1 MDDQQHQYEHRR
13 ATIFALSSGQGR
25 AGVAVIR
32 VSGPG
37 VPAILISM
45 ASPVPQP
52 RIAGLRKV
60 RAPGTGDIIDQ
71 ALVLFFPGPGSQTGE
86 DVAEFQIHGGRAVV
100 AAMLA
105 ALASFPACRLAE
117 PGEFARRAFEN
128 GKIDLTAAEGLADLV
143 DAETEAQRR
152 QALRQAGG
160 VLARLYDS
168 WRSSLI
174 AASALVEAA
183 IDFSDERDVFAD
195 AVGRARVVVEELRQ
209 VIAAHLDNGR
219 RGEILREG
227 FQVALVG
234 APNAG
239 KSSLFNALAQRD
251 AAIVSPEAG
260 TTRDIIE
267 VRLDLGGIPV
277 VLADTAGLREI
288 GAAVELEGMRR
299 TRDRAR
305 RADLVLWVVN
315 GAERSGGKSSQSAAR
330 LFDTQE
336 FPTCEMLV
344 VLTKADLL
352 ARNGGQG
359 ADASEF
365 VGDPDV
371 HVSAVTGQGI
381 DQLEKLIASKA
392 SRCIGAVEAPALT
405 QARHR
410 TQLEACHGALGRFLA
425 GNLDEAELRAED
437 LRIAVLALGRITGR
451 VDVEDVLDHV
461 FGRFCIGK

>member
-1 MDDQQHQYEHRR
+1 MDDLEHQSELGR

-32 VSGPG
+32 VSGPS
-37 VPAILISM
+37 VPAVLISM
-45 ASPVPQP
+45 ASPVPRP
-52 RIAGLRKV
+52 RTAGLRLV
-60 RAPGTGDIIDQ
+60 TAPGTGDIIDQ
-71 ALVLFFPGPGSQTGE
+71 ALVLFFPGPTSQTGE
-86 DVAEFQIHGGRAVV
+86 DIAEFQIHGGPAVV

-174 AASALVEAA
+174 EASALVEAA

-195 AVGRARVVVEELRQ
+195 AVGRARVVVEELREL
-209 VIAAHLDNGR
+209 IAAHLNNGR
-219 RGEILREG
+219 RGEILRDG

-267 VRLDLGGIPV
+267 VRLDLGGLSV

-305 RADLVLWVVN
+305 RADLVLWVVD
-315 GAERSGGKSSQSAAR
+315 GAEVGSGTSPPSDAR

-336 FPTCEMLV
+336 SPTCEMLV
-344 VLTKADLL
+344 VLTKADLVPHNK
-352 ARNGGQG
+352 RQD

-365 VGDPDV
+365 VRVPDV

-381 DQLEKLIASKA
+381 DRLEKLIASKA
-392 SRCIGAVEAPALT
+392 SSRIGALEAPALT

-410 TQLEACHGALGRFLA
+410 SQLEVCHGALERFLA
-425 GNLDEAELRAED
+425 GDLDEAELRAED
-437 LRIAVLALGRITGR
+437 LRIAVRALGRITGR
-451 VDVEDVLDHV
+451 VDVEEVLDHV

>member
-168 WRSSLI
+168 WR
-174 AASALVEAA
+174 
-183 IDFSDERDVFAD
+183 
-195 AVGRARVVVEELRQ
+195 
-209 VIAAHLDNGR
+209 
-219 RGEILREG
+219 
-227 FQVALVG
+227 
-234 APNAG
+234 
-239 KSSLFNALAQRD
+239 
-251 AAIVSPEAG
+251 
-260 TTRDIIE
+260 
-267 VRLDLGGIPV
+267 
-277 VLADTAGLREI
+277 
-288 GAAVELEGMRR
+288 
-299 TRDRAR
+299 
-305 RADLVLWVVN
+305 
-315 GAERSGGKSSQSAAR
+315 
-330 LFDTQE
+330 
-336 FPTCEMLV
+336 
-344 VLTKADLL
+344 
-352 ARNGGQG
+352 
-359 ADASEF
+359 
-365 VGDPDV
+365 
-371 HVSAVTGQGI
+371 
-381 DQLEKLIASKA
+381 
-392 SRCIGAVEAPALT
+392 
-405 QARHR
+405 
-410 TQLEACHGALGRFLA
+410 
-425 GNLDEAELRAED
+425 
-437 LRIAVLALGRITGR
+437 
-451 VDVEDVLDHV
+451 
-461 FGRFCIGK
+461 